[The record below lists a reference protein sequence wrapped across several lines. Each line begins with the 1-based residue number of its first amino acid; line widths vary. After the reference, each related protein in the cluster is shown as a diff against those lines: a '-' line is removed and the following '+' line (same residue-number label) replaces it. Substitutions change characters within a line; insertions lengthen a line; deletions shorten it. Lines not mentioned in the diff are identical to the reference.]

1 MWVYLLALLL
11 CVPSWVDAAVTV
23 DTTSSGEGISATTA
37 TSSHSHTIAAD
48 ANLVIVCLA
57 ERDSDAGGLTADTA
71 SVTVGGASA
80 TKLNA
85 VTNPDATS
93 RGVFFYKLAPATGS
107 QTIAVTADTG
117 TNRLT
122 TGVISLKGAA
132 QTSTFNTSSTN
143 SSNTGTNADLNGI
156 ASALGE
162 FVLVCGSSVT
172 AAASATPD
180 ATAPTST
187 EQLDVANSDSTS
199 IRVWI
204 YTEDGAAS
212 TTDIRVDLASGNR
225 WTTVG
230 SSIRPLS
237 AAFGPLRGR
246 HR

>member
-1 MWVYLLALLL
+1 MILLLLLLLLA
-11 CVPSWVDAAVTV
+11 PTFGYAAVTV

-48 ANLVIVCLA
+48 ANLVVVCLA
-57 ERDSDAGGLTADTA
+57 ERDTDAGGITADTA

-143 SSNTGTNADLNGI
+143 SSNTGTDADLNGI
-156 ASALGE
+156 ASAVGE
-162 FVLVCGSSVT
+162 FVVLCGSSVT
-172 AAASATPD
+172 AAASASPD
-180 ATAPTST
+180 ATAPAST

-199 IRVWI
+199 IRVWV

-225 WTTVG
+225 WTMVG
-230 SSIRPLS
+230 VAVRQLSS
-237 AAFGPLRGR
+237 AFGPMRRR
-246 HR
+246 H